1 MSFEALFQHEY
12 DYERYNCLHFTVEA
26 WRELLGID
34 LSFLTQAIVPDGGLH
49 SLTGISKL
57 KTFRRLRRPASPCL
71 CLMRG
76 LAADET
82 HIATFLD
89 GRVLHLSEVGV
100 QYFPPEV
107 IFPLYKQVLFYE
119 YRCDN

>member
-1 MSFEALFQHEY
+1 MSFDALFHREY

-26 WRELLGID
+26 WQALFGID
-34 LSFLTQAIVPDGGLH
+34 LSFLTQAFTQEGNMH
-49 SLTGISKL
+49 SLSGISKL
-57 KTFRRLRRPASPCL
+57 KTFRRLRHPVSPCL

-76 LAADET
+76 LAADQT

-89 GRVLHLSEVGV
+89 GRVLHINEIGV

-107 IFPLYKQVLFYE
+107 VFPLYQKVLLYE
-119 YRCDN
+119 YRNHN